1 MLFIESV
8 KDKDKVKLNIKD
20 EGIGIAKKDLR
31 RVFDQF
37 FTGENGRKYGEST
50 GMGLYLCREVL
61 TKLGHVITVESE
73 IDKGTTVTIEFIA
86 HD

>member
-1 MLFIESV
+1 MVQQIIENGIKYSRNKGTMLFIESV

-37 FTGENGRKYGEST
+37 FTG
-50 GMGLYLCREVL
+50 
-61 TKLGHVITVESE
+61 
-73 IDKGTTVTIEFIA
+73 
-86 HD
+86 